1 MFSENYIIFVFAV
14 FIFFL
19 IIFSYNFRVKANDL
33 NLFDD
38 NHYANLKSI
47 SEVLDKVC
55 MCKKIVNDDGIV
67 THRIECN
74 YGTYKD
80 CKFVVGK
87 QYYCILNPEGQ
98 LRRKRDLRHLE
109 SIFSKSKN
117 VNGPD
122 QTVSLLPFLNGLIIL
137 SINSLHFKIL
147 SH

>member
-1 MFSENYIIFVFAV
+1 M
-14 FIFFL
+14 
-19 IIFSYNFRVKANDL
+19 KANDL

-55 MCKKIVNDDGIV
+55 MCKKIVKDDGNV

-122 QTVSLLPFLNGLIIL
+122 LTVSLLPFFFIYMNMNMIRLR
-137 SINSLHFKIL
+137 FKIFL
-147 SH
+147 H